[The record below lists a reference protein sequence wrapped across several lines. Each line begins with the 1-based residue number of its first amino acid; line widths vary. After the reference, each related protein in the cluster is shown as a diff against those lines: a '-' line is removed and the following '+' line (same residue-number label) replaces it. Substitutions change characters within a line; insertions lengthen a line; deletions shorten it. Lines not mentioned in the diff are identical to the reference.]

1 MSETI
6 IPSKQ
11 TAATFK
17 ALQTIAKPINDKS
30 IMKHGR
36 FNGRVFASNGYMIA
50 TDSYVAAKVY
60 SEDVEALHLEDC
72 YEVTPYIVNNELQL
86 HFEPCDVD
94 AVTTICNAMQ
104 TLIDKPS
111 KVNSAKINP
120 RLMKKTIDLFIKLG
134 LTADVNMREAG
145 LYMRALDRCANT
157 DCEAVIMR
165 QK

>member
-1 MSETI
+1 MSEII

-11 TAATFK
+11 IAATFK
-17 ALQTIAKPINDKS
+17 ALHNIAKPINDKS
-30 IMKHGR
+30 IMKIGR

-72 YEVTPYIVNNELQL
+72 HEVVPYIVNNKLQL

-94 AVTTICNAMQ
+94 AVSTICNAMR

-111 KVNSAKINP
+111 PSGSAKINP
-120 RLMKKTIDLFIKLG
+120 RLMKKAVDLFIKLG
-134 LTADVNMREAG
+134 LTADVNMREAC
-145 LYMRALDRCANT
+145 LYMRASDRCANT
-157 DCEAVIMR
+157 ACEAVIMR

>member
-1 MSETI
+1 MSEII

-17 ALQTIAKPINDKS
+17 ALQNIAKLINDKS
-30 IMKHGR
+30 IMKIGR

-72 YEVTPYIVNNELQL
+72 HEVVPYIVNNKLQL

-94 AVTTICNAMQ
+94 AVSTICNAMR

-111 KVNSAKINP
+111 PSGSAKINP
-120 RLMKKTIDLFIKLG
+120 RLMKKAVDLFIKLG
-134 LTADVNMREAG
+134 LIADVNMRDSG
-145 LYMRALDRCANT
+145 LYMRAFDHNVNT
-157 DCEAVIMR
+157 ACEAVIMR

>member
-1 MSETI
+1 MSEII

-17 ALQTIAKPINDKS
+17 ALQNIAKPINDKS
-30 IMKHGR
+30 IMKIGR

-72 YEVTPYIVNNELQL
+72 HEVVPYIVNNKLQL

-94 AVTTICNAMQ
+94 AVSTICNAMR

-111 KVNSAKINP
+111 PSGSAKINP
-120 RLMKKTIDLFIKLG
+120 RLMKKAVDLFIKLG
-134 LTADVNMREAG
+134 LTADVNMLEAG
-145 LYMRALDRCANT
+145 LYMHALDCCVNT
-157 DCEAVIMR
+157 ACEAVIMR